1 MTVKDGFH
9 KALHEDWEV
18 IRSDPLMVIWW
29 VLGIGC
35 ILAGF
40 LLLSTNPPN
49 LPLGLPAFALG
60 FAFFI
65 FGSNRY
71 SNIILRKKLDTIN
84 EKLKNIEAKEDSLKK
99 M

>member
-1 MTVKDGFH
+1 MAMKDGIN
-9 KALHEDWEV
+9 KGLHEDLEV

-49 LPLGLPAFALG
+49 LLMGLPSFALG

-71 SNIILRKKLDTIN
+71 SNIVLRNKLDTIN

-99 M
+99 I